1 MCVQK
6 SFKHETY
13 KNIIRITK
21 NKWSFIINVSLLN
34 NLTSSFVWLL
44 DKKQFPEIRI
54 EIADISGEQLSS

>member
-13 KNIIRITK
+13 KNIIRNTK